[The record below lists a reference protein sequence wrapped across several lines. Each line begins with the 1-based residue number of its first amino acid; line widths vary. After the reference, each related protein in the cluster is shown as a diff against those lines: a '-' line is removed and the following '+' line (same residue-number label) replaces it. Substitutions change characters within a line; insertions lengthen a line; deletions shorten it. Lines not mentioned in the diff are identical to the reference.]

1 MSIPEDSASTRLNST
16 VVPDGETLQD
26 WDQPQAD
33 LVVDPEELR
42 AMGEDAHALSRILTA
57 GPQASGTTYS
67 AAAALSNDGFATG
80 SALHHTMARFFRQSM
95 NLHNDCVRVG
105 DHLTGTSTAHATLE
119 EDIATQLRSATQDL
133 QYPGSPS
140 IVPLADVQPTEIA
153 GVWGGE
159 GGADARV

>member
-57 GPQASGTTYS
+57 GPQASRTTYS

-80 SALHHTMARFFRQSM
+80 SALHHTGALLPAVDESAQRLCARRRSPHRHQ
-95 NLHNDCVRVG
+95 H
-105 DHLTGTSTAHATLE
+105 GTCH
-119 EDIATQLRSATQDL
+119 
-133 QYPGSPS
+133 P
-140 IVPLADVQPTEIA
+140 
-153 GVWGGE
+153 
-159 GGADARV
+159 